1 MKETW
6 IISACLA
13 GIPCRY
19 DGNACP
25 IDLSGEHLKDIQLIP
40 VCPEVLGG
48 LKTPRIPNE
57 IREGRVYDRDGRD
70 VTEYFRKG
78 AEETL
83 RIAKEQHVTCAL
95 LKQKSPS
102 CGYGLIYD
110 GTFDGRLIPGKGIT
124 AGLLEENG
132 IRIITEDSEF

>member
-1 MKETW
+1 MKKTW
-6 IISACLA
+6 IISACLL

-19 DGNACP
+19 DGKACP
-25 IDLSGEHLKDIQLIP
+25 VSFPEELLKNVRLIP
-40 VCPEVLGG
+40 VCPEMLGG
-48 LKTPRIPNE
+48 LPSPRTPSE
-57 IREGRVYDRDGRD
+57 IKDGRVFYKTGED

-95 LKQKSPS
+95 LKQNSPS

-110 GTFDGRLIPGKGIT
+110 GTFGGRLIPGKGIT